1 MRSTHRK
8 QRRPLE
14 SDSTFGL
21 SCGFNVLV
29 MFLSVL
35 PAIAP
40 AFPAFLRAYPAV
52 HEFRAPSGTAAHGG
66 LAALLLG
73 IIWEQRPVLWVSA
86 APDWYPPG
94 LAWAGIDPGC
104 CLIAQATNDAQ
115 ALGSA
120 EVALRGGMAAVV
132 ACEALSRLAAR
143 RLALAAKQGGGVG
156 LVLRHAPAR
165 TREDS
170 TAFASRWMVHPA
182 PGAPHAPALRAKL
195 LYAKGAMPG
204 DYLFTV
210 KEGWD
215 AEAPLSLPGL
225 CRVG

>member
-1 MRSTHRK
+1 
-8 QRRPLE
+8 
-14 SDSTFGL
+14 
-21 SCGFNVLV
+21 
-29 MFLSVL
+29 MFSSAH
-35 PAIAP
+35 PAIAT
-40 AFPAFLRAYPAV
+40 AFPAFLRASPAV
-52 HEFRAPSGTAAHGG
+52 HEFRAPVGTAAHAG

-73 IIWEQRPVLWVSA
+73 MVWGDRPALWVSA

-94 LAWAGIDPGC
+94 LAWAGVDPAC
-104 CLIAQATNDAQ
+104 CLFAQAEDDAE

-120 EVALRGGMAAVV
+120 EVALRGGMAGIV
-132 ACEALSRLAAR
+132 ACEALSRLAAK
-143 RLALAAKQGGGVG
+143 RLALAAKQGGGLG

-182 PGAPHAPALRAKL
+182 PGAPHTSNLRAAL

-204 DYLFTV
+204 EYLFTV

-225 CRVG
+225 RRAG

>member
-1 MRSTHRK
+1 
-8 QRRPLE
+8 
-14 SDSTFGL
+14 
-21 SCGFNVLV
+21 
-29 MFLSVL
+29 MFSSAHH
-35 PAIAP
+35 AIATT
-40 AFPAFLRAYPAV
+40 FPAFLRACPAV
-52 HEFRAPSGTAAHGG
+52 HEFRAPMGTAAHAG

-73 IIWEQRPVLWVSA
+73 IVWGERPALWVSA

-94 LAWAGIDPGC
+94 LAWAGVDPGC
-104 CLIAQATNDAQ
+104 YLFAQAEDDAE

-120 EVALRGGMAAVV
+120 EVALHGGMAGVV
-132 ACEALSRLAAR
+132 ACEALSRLAGK
-143 RLALAAKQGGGVG
+143 RLALAAKQGGGLG

-182 PGAPHAPALRAKL
+182 PGGPHAPKLRAEL

-204 DYLFTV
+204 TYLFAL

-225 CRVG
+225 RRAG

>member
-1 MRSTHRK
+1 
-8 QRRPLE
+8 
-14 SDSTFGL
+14 
-21 SCGFNVLV
+21 
-29 MFLSVL
+29 MFLSIP

-52 HEFRAPSGTAAHGG
+52 HELRTPLGTTAHAG
-66 LAALLLG
+66 LAALLLAMVWG
-73 IIWEQRPVLWVSA
+73 QRPVLWVST
-86 APDWYPPG
+86 APDWYLPG
-94 LAWAGIDPGC
+94 LAWAGVDPGC

-143 RLALAAKQGGGVG
+143 RLALAAKQGGGLG

-182 PGAPHAPALRAKL
+182 PGTPHAPNLRAKL

-204 DYLFTV
+204 DYLLTM

-215 AEAPLSLPGL
+215 AESPLALPGL
-225 CRVG
+225 RRVG